1 MIVHMST
8 PEARPFLRGSQLNW
22 LARYVLLREHLAGSE
37 QSLLEVGSG
46 HVGVSCIV
54 PHTFVGVDVAFESVP
69 VRSMLPFAYDGTRLP
84 FRDGSFHTVISMD
97 TLEHLPASRR
107 EAFLAELL
115 RVAAT
120 RVIMGSPTST
130 GTAVAH
136 ADDPVVRLV
145 QKLGMPE
152 PQWMHEHDEFGLP
165 RPSDVEA
172 ALDVVAGQAWRWR
185 SIPTTND
192 LINLLAILTDLTPG
206 TLATTSVF
214 LEGYPAE
221 VEAWFRAS
229 TFGPCNRKVY
239 LLEAHDARAPLVDL
253 TSVDSLLGA
262 LVCPRCTG
270 SLAIH
275 GLSMNC
281 VLCGTAYHTDAR
293 QVTRLTLP

>member
-152 PQWMHEHDEFGLP
+152 PQWMHEHDEFG
-165 RPSDVEA
+165 
-172 ALDVVAGQAWRWR
+172 
-185 SIPTTND
+185 
-192 LINLLAILTDLTPG
+192 INLLAILTDLTPG